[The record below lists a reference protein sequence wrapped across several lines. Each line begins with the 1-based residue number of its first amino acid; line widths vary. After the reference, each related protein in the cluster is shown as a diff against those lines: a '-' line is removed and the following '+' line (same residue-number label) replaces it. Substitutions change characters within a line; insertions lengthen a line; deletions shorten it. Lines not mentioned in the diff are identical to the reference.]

1 MKYTGNKK
9 PIIEYMKG
17 KIALAALFV
26 LISFSFVAQ
35 RVQCE
40 TFEYKHI
47 PGERYRIL
55 SVVDEAVF
63 VNGVLSHRAEILNR
77 IAVEVIDVTDDK
89 GKLKAVFQ
97 TSERL
102 VYDSNQRTESLPTGF
117 HWTREYESVFERDKL
132 GYLTIDPRYF
142 MPVVRNVP
150 VFPDK
155 DLDLLES
162 WRADGHEMH
171 DFRDTFGIA
180 EPYRIPFTANYTF
193 IGDRPWKENT
203 YPAFSVSYKIASRPP
218 VVRGQIYPV
227 RITGDF
233 DQIVYWD
240 HLLGQPVAYS
250 ENFRITFE
258 MSDGYRYEFRGTA
271 EAEFV
276 EAEYMDREQL
286 ANEIIDEINRL
297 DLDDVNVRVV
307 EEGISISLEDIGF
320 YPDSA
325 VMLPGEHEK
334 LDRIAEILM
343 KYRDRDIMVS
353 GHTALAGNAEG
364 RMILSVERARAVAD
378 YLLGKNVRSA
388 DRVVIRGY
396 GAERPIAD
404 NRTQEGMRK
413 NRRVE
418 ITILEN

>member
-1 MKYTGNKK
+1 
-9 PIIEYMKG
+9 MKG
-17 KIALAALFV
+17 KIALVALF
-26 LISFSFVAQ
+26 IIIGFSFTAQ
-35 RVQCE
+35 RIQCE

-47 PGERYRIL
+47 LGARYRIL

-63 VNGVLSHRAEILNR
+63 INGVLSHRAEILNR
-77 IAVEVIDVTDDK
+77 IAVEVTDVKDGK
-89 GKLKAVFQ
+89 GQLKAVFQ

-102 VYDSNQRTESLPTGF
+102 VYDSEAKTQPQSTGF

-132 GYLTIDPRYF
+132 GYLTIDSQYF

-155 DLDLLES
+155 NLELLES
-162 WRADGHEMH
+162 WRAEGHEMH
-171 DFRDTFGIA
+171 DFRDAFGIA
-180 EPYRIPFTANYTF
+180 EPYRIPFTANYTYV
-193 IGDRPWKENT
+193 GERQWKEKS
-203 YPAFSVSYKIASRPP
+203 YPAFSVNYRMASRPP
-218 VVRGQIYPV
+218 AVRGQIYPV
-227 RITGDF
+227 RISGDF

-240 HLLGQPVAYS
+240 HSIGQPVAYS

-258 MSDGYRYEFRGTA
+258 MSNGYKYEFRGTA

-276 EAEYMDREQL
+276 EAEYMNREQV

-320 YPDSA
+320 YPDSS
-325 VMLPGEHEK
+325 VMLPGEQQK

-343 KYRDRDIMVS
+343 KYQDRDILVG
-353 GHTALAGNAEG
+353 GHTAVAGTAEG
-364 RMILSVERARAVAD
+364 RMRLSVERARAVAD
-378 YLLGKNVRSA
+378 YLLSKNVRTA

-396 GAERPIAD
+396 GAEKPIAD
-404 NRTQEGMRK
+404 NNTADGMRK